1 MILSD
6 REWLRFVTFAFVAG
20 GVIGV
25 SATVATLGRG
35 VPLEIA
41 MGANIV
47 GIGVA
52 ALAIHVTM
60 RILLD
65 RASEPAADQPDPEET
80 HA

>member
-6 REWLRFVTFAFVAG
+6 REWLRFVSFAFVAG

-25 SATVATLGRG
+25 SATIATLGRG

-65 RASEPAADQPDPEET
+65 RASEPSAEASEAGET
-80 HA
+80 A